1 MHPETR
7 EKLLAINRQF
17 YERSASSFSLTR
29 KKLQPG
35 VKRLLAEV
43 PPRTDILDLGCGNGN
58 FALALAKTAY
68 AGRYLGIDA
77 SEALITDARAALAD
91 VPSLASFQFFQ
102 ADLTEN
108 EWAAELTGRVY
119 PLITCFAVLHHIPGS
134 LARADLLRS
143 VSALLAPEGRLLL
156 SVWQLFNNPRLEG
169 HLLPWDSVEIDS
181 ADLEPG
187 DCLMDWRAGAWVNQ
201 RYVHVFTPE
210 ELRAL
215 GWSAGLQLC
224 DEFFS
229 DGKTGNLALYQI
241 WNKAV

>member
-77 SEALITDARAALAD
+77 STMEANAAMAK
-91 VPSLASFQFFQ
+91 
-102 ADLTEN
+102 
-108 EWAAELTGRVY
+108 
-119 PLITCFAVLHHIPGS
+119 GS
-134 LARADLLRS
+134 VACA
-143 VSALLAPEGRLLL
+143 
-156 SVWQLFNNPRLEG
+156 
-169 HLLPWDSVEIDS
+169 
-181 ADLEPG
+181 
-187 DCLMDWRAGAWVNQ
+187 
-201 RYVHVFTPE
+201 
-210 ELRAL
+210 
-215 GWSAGLQLC
+215 
-224 DEFFS
+224 
-229 DGKTGNLALYQI
+229 K
-241 WNKAV
+241 